1 MPGTGLAEKESI
13 PMSILRTG
21 LLIVAAV
28 LAPWL
33 ANAQSP
39 VPAFT
44 DSDRAAI
51 PDMIH
56 DYFAAFTAK
65 DYGAFDKYFQ
75 APFMGYG
82 REPVVI
88 ATFDEVLKRYQG
100 IRDPLDA
107 ADYSASKATE
117 IRLIPMTPVLAMA
130 NVHWQR
136 LKKDGTLLDEGS
148 EFMLMSKSTGTWKI
162 AGVLPQ
168 QFRLYGQ

>member
-1 MPGTGLAEKESI
+1 MN
-13 PMSILRTG
+13 ILRSG
-21 LLIVAAV
+21 LMIVASV
-28 LAPWL
+28 LASWL

-39 VPAFT
+39 VPSFT

-51 PDMIH
+51 PAIIH
-56 DYFAAFTAK
+56 SYFAAFTAK
-65 DYGAFDKYFQ
+65 EYGVFDKHFQ
-75 APFMGYG
+75 APFVGYG

-88 ATFDEVLKRYQG
+88 ATFEEVLKRYQG

-117 IRLIPMTPVLAMA
+117 IRLIPMTPLLAMA

-136 LKKDGTLLDEGS
+136 LKKDGTLLNEGS

-162 AGVLPQ
+162 AGVFPQ
-168 QFRLYGQ
+168 QFQLYGK